1 MIRHFFTNSFGI
13 LTSRVLGFIRD
24 LMIAASLGAGLWSDI
39 FLIAFKLPN
48 LFRRLFGEGAFTQAF
63 LPNFVKAKQKSL
75 FLSEIL
81 FKFVAIMLSLSAFVM
96 IFAPFITKLI
106 AYGFNDDIIALAVPL
121 VRINFWYLICIF
133 IVTLFASVL
142 QNKNHFSTTAF
153 GTALLNV
160 SMILALIFSR
170 NLEQKEITY
179 WLSYAVVIGGILQV
193 IAHVIAVIRLKLWR
207 MLSFGSVSFFKGKR
221 AGIKGFWI
229 NFSQGIVGSSA
240 MQLSDFINT
249 IIASFLISGSIS
261 YLYYAN
267 RIFQLPLGI
276 FAIALSTAIFPKITR
291 QIKLGSDKEAMIL
304 LKKAFDILFFLLLFS
319 AIGGA
324 VLSKE
329 IIWLLFERG
338 EFNAQNTI
346 EASIVLSMTMIGL
359 VPFGLYSL
367 FSKWL
372 YAKFKQKQA
381 AKISIYTLVVNADLS
396 LLLFDFGASGL
407 ALAGSLSGLF
417 LFLCA
422 IKIFGFKEFL
432 AIILTKTTL
441 LTLILGGIFGVLLYY
456 LKVFIY
462 ANL

>member
-1 MIRHFFTNSFGI
+1 
-13 LTSRVLGFIRD
+13 
-24 LMIAASLGAGLWSDI
+24 
-39 FLIAFKLPN
+39 
-48 LFRRLFGEGAFTQAF
+48 
-63 LPNFVKAKQKSL
+63 
-75 FLSEIL
+75 
-81 FKFVAIMLSLSAFVM
+81 MLSLSAFVM
-96 IFAPFITKLI
+96 IFAPFVTKLI
-106 AYGFNDDIIALAVPL
+106 AYGFDKATLALAVPL

-133 IVTLFASVL
+133 AVTLFASVL
-142 QNKNHFSTTAF
+142 QNKNHFATTAY

-160 SMILALIFSR
+160 VMIIALILSK
-170 NLEQKEITY
+170 NLEQGVIVY

-193 IAHVIAVIRLKLWR
+193 VVHIIAMMKLNLWR
-207 MLSFGSVSFFKGKR
+207 LVKFGLGRFFKGER

-229 NFSQGIVGSSA
+229 NFSQGIIGSSA
-240 MQLSDFINT
+240 MQLGDFVST
-249 IIASFLISGSIS
+249 IIASFLVSGSIS

-291 QIKLGSDKEAMIL
+291 QIKLGSDKEAVNL
-304 LKKAFDILFFLLLFS
+304 LKNAFNILFFLLLFS

-324 VLSKE
+324 ILAKE

-338 EFNAQNTI
+338 EFSAQNTS
-346 EASIVLSMTMIGL
+346 EAAIVLSMTMIGL

-381 AKISIYTLVVNADLS
+381 AKISVYSLFVNVSLC
-396 LLLFDFGASGL
+396 LLLFPFGAKGL
-407 ALAGSLSGLF
+407 ALATSLSGLF

-432 AIILTKTTL
+432 AIIWSKKTL
-441 LTLILGGIFGVLLYY
+441 LTIVLAIFFGIFLYY

>member
-1 MIRHFFTNSFGI
+1 MLKHFFTNSFGI

-24 LMIAASLGAGLWSDI
+24 LMIAASLGAGVWSDI
-39 FLIAFKLPN
+39 FLVAFKLPN
-48 LFRRLFGEGAFTQAF
+48 LFRRMFGEGAFVQAF

-81 FKFVAIMLSLSAFVM
+81 FKFIAIMLSLSAFVM
-96 IFAPFITKLI
+96 IFAPFVTKLI
-106 AYGFNDDIIALAVPL
+106 AYGFDDATLALAVSL

-133 IVTLFASVL
+133 VVTLFASVL
-142 QNKNHFSTTAF
+142 QNKNHFATTAF

-160 SMILALIFSR
+160 AMILALILSK
-170 NLEQKEITY
+170 NLEQSKIVY
-179 WLSYAVVIGGILQV
+179 WLSYGVVIGGILQV
-193 IAHVIAVIRLKLWR
+193 IAHILAMIKLNLWR
-207 MLSFGSVSFFKGKR
+207 LVTLGLAQFFKGKR

-229 NFSQGIVGSSA
+229 NFSQGIIGSSA
-240 MQLSDFINT
+240 MQVSDFIST
-249 IIASFLISGSIS
+249 IIASFLVSGSIS

-276 FAIALSTAIFPKITR
+276 FAIALATTIFPKITR
-291 QIKLGSDKEAMIL
+291 QIKLGSDKEAINL
-304 LKKAFDILFFLLLFS
+304 LTKAFNILFFLLLFS
-319 AIGGA
+319 AVGGA

-338 EFNAQNTI
+338 EFSSQNTS
-346 EASIVLSMTMIGL
+346 EAAIVLSMAMIGL

-381 AKISIYTLVVNADLS
+381 AKISVYSLFVNVGLCLA
-396 LLLFDFGASGL
+396 LFRFGAAGL

-417 LFLCA
+417 LFLSA
-422 IKIFGFKEFL
+422 VKIFGFKDFL
-432 AIILTKTTL
+432 AIIWSKKTL
-441 LTLILGGIFGVLLYY
+441 LSIILAIIFGIFLYY